1 VTGFTQSDITMTR
14 GSISNFSGSGTTYT
28 ATFTRTANGNAEV
41 GVAVGSYTDIAGNLG
56 AGATKKLPA
65 GIAGEPINLGLT
77 DLSADNGG
85 LTTVT
90 IKNLPSDWTLN
101 DGMQHADGTWT
112 VQTTDVGSLTVTTP
126 ANFAGAF
133 VLDMFVT
140 STQADGTTLSVSV
153 ANNVEAFAP
162 GNPIFALSGDDNLT
176 GSIGHDLF
184 VFSQPIGHDVIHG
197 FDAAS
202 DQIDLIGYADF
213 IGFGDILAHTANDA
227 AGNAVITLADGQSI
241 TLNGVDAASLTASDF
256 VFDQTPVTEN
266 AGRMVISDGA
276 ILPLSGIIDNTGT
289 IELNST
295 GGGTLLQLIQYG
307 VTLEGGGQITLSDSD
322 DNVISGTLDSVTLTN
337 VDNTISGAGQ
347 IGAGQMTLINEGTI
361 IATGTN
367 ALVIDTGTNEITNSG
382 TLEATGSGG
391 LVINTDIDNSGLIW
405 AHGGNVTANGAV
417 SGTGTAL
424 LDGTA
429 TIDFGAASSSNVTLD
444 AAATGTIVL
453 HDSFDFSGVVSG
465 LNGDDQLDLADIMF
479 GVDTS
484 MSYFENLDGMG
495 GTLSVTDGAH
505 TANIALLGDY
515 SADGFEL
522 VADNIL
528 GTLVKYHDELV

>member
-1 VTGFTQSDITMTR
+1 M
-14 GSISNFSGSGTTYT
+14 
-28 ATFTRTANGNAEV
+28 
-41 GVAVGSYTDIAGNLG
+41 
-56 AGATKKLPA
+56 
-65 GIAGEPINLGLT
+65 
-77 DLSADNGG
+77 
-85 LTTVT
+85 
-90 IKNLPSDWTLN
+90 
-101 DGMQHADGTWT
+101 
-112 VQTTDVGSLTVTTP
+112 
-126 ANFAGAF
+126 
-133 VLDMFVT
+133 
-140 STQADGTTLSVSV
+140 
-153 ANNVEAFAP
+153 
-162 GNPIFALSGDDNLT
+162 
-176 GSIGHDLF
+176 F
-184 VFSQPIGHDVIHG
+184 VFSQPIGADVVHN
-197 FDAAS
+197 FDAAH
-202 DQIDLIGYADF
+202 DKIDLIGYA
-213 IGFGDILAHTANDA
+213 GFTSFADVQGHLANDA
-227 AGNAVITLADGQSI
+227 GGNAMLTLADGQSI
-241 TLNGVDAASLTASDF
+241 IFGGVDAGTLTADDF
-256 VFDQTPVTEN
+256 VFNQIPITNNDGN
-266 AGRMVISDGA
+266 MVISDGA
-276 ILPLSGIIDNTGT
+276 FLPLSGIVNNTGT
-289 IELNST
+289 IELNSA
-295 GGGTLLQLIQYG
+295 GNGTLLQLIQYG
-307 VTLEGGGQITLSDSD
+307 VTLEGGGQITLSDSG
-322 DNVISGTLDSVTLTN
+322 DNVISGTVTDVTLTN

-367 ALVIDTGTNEITNSG
+367 ALVIDTGSNVITNSG

-391 LVINTDIDNSGLIW
+391 LVINSDIDNSGLIW

-465 LNGDDQLDLADIMF
+465 FNGNDQLDLADIMF

-484 MSYFENLDGMG
+484 MSYFENLDGTG

-528 GTLVKYHDELV
+528 GTLVTYHDQLV

>member
-1 VTGFTQSDITMTR
+1 
-14 GSISNFSGSGTTYT
+14 
-28 ATFTRTANGNAEV
+28 
-41 GVAVGSYTDIAGNLG
+41 
-56 AGATKKLPA
+56 
-65 GIAGEPINLGLT
+65 
-77 DLSADNGG
+77 
-85 LTTVT
+85 
-90 IKNLPSDWTLN
+90 
-101 DGMQHADGTWT
+101 
-112 VQTTDVGSLTVTTP
+112 
-126 ANFAGAF
+126 
-133 VLDMFVT
+133 
-140 STQADGTTLSVSV
+140 
-153 ANNVEAFAP
+153 
-162 GNPIFALSGDDNLT
+162 
-176 GSIGHDLF
+176 
-184 VFSQPIGHDVIHG
+184 
-197 FDAAS
+197 
-202 DQIDLIGYADF
+202 
-213 IGFGDILAHTANDA
+213 
-227 AGNAVITLADGQSI
+227 
-241 TLNGVDAASLTASDF
+241 
-256 VFDQTPVTEN
+256 
-266 AGRMVISDGA
+266 MVISDGA

-295 GGGTLLQLIQYG
+295 GSGTLLQLIQHG
-307 VTLEGGGQITLSDSD
+307 ITLQGGGQVILSDSG
-322 DNVISGTLDSVTLTN
+322 DNVISGTVDDVTLTN

-367 ALVIDTGTNEITNSG
+367 ALVIDTGSNVITNSG

-391 LVINTDIDNSGLIW
+391 LVINSDIDNSGLIW

-465 LNGDDQLDLADIMF
+465 FNGNDQLDLADIMF

-484 MSYFENLDGMG
+484 MSYFENLDGTG

-528 GTLVKYHDELV
+528 GTLVKYHDQLV